1 MNYVLQ
7 LRYIFQPNKGRS
19 KVTAILER
27 CLSRQRDLDWTVC
40 SVFRATQLSAVSP
53 VPCFPGD
60 IPTVYGHCSAARLGQ
75 LMRFSLL
82 LPNTVL
88 FL

>member
-7 LRYIFQPNKGRS
+7 LRYIFQPHKGRR

-27 CLSRQRDLDWTVC
+27 CLSRQGDLGWIVC
-40 SVFRATQLSAVSP
+40 CVFRAAQLSAVSP
-53 VPCFPGD
+53 VPRFPGD
-60 IPTVYGHCSAARLGQ
+60 RPAVYRHCSAARLGQ